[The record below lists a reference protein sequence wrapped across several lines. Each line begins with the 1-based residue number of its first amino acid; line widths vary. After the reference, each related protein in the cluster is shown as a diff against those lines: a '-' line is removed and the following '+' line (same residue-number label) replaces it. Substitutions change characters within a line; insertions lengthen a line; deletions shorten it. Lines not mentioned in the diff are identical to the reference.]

1 MKYVVIFKASIRN
14 FDHEYNATAEN
25 LRNKALQQFNC
36 QKFESFCLEKK
47 EFALSYWNSLEE
59 DIRAWRLDTEHQLT
73 QQQEKKNGIT
83 TLKSKFVKF
92 SVSIKAHN
100 H

>member
-25 LRNKALQQFNC
+25 LRNNALQQFNC

-47 EFALSYWNSLEE
+47 EFALSYWNSLE

-73 QQQEKKNGIT
+73 QQQGKEKWYHNFEIEICEIQRQY
-83 TLKSKFVKF
+83 KSP
-92 SVSIKAHN
+92 
-100 H
+100 